1 VVLISGETGC
11 GKTSQVPQFLLDDPQ
26 VGPTCNVVCTQ
37 PRRISAISVAERV
50 AAERGEAAGGVVGY
64 AVRGDA
70 MENKLAKVNSSS
82 SPSSGGDSNPSPKAR
97 AGAGPWP
104 TQLSFVTPGLLLR
117 RLGSDPTLQRYTH
130 VLIDE
135 VHEQDKYTEFLLV
148 LLKRLLPSRPDLRVV
163 LMSAT
168 LRAETFADFFGGCPG
183 LTIGTSMYPVATYFL
198 EDALRNTH
206 FLERRDGVS
215 PADWKQWHA
224 SSGGGSGM
232 VEYGD
237 ALPLGFGDAEM
248 NQSAADLELLSSLWR
263 AGASSSAPVDA
274 SSSSSSS
281 SSGTKST
288 PLGPATA
295 LAFPLTNTSIE
306 PEVQRQIKRGA
317 ALTAHPEKAEQPASS
332 NSGHDHDANNGTS
345 GGENVRRAGE
355 HFECVVCG
363 SINFESAEEL
373 GAHIAE
379 CFGQAPVE
387 QQMHSKATPQAASR
401 IASGSNKNDDGNSGR
416 SAIFSALG
424 MESPPLVSEV
434 GPSATAAVASGASE
448 TAAESGK
455 SSNGDGSMAAM
466 MAAAKAAAAQE
477 SAAEASAKAD
487 IAAALNQYLGG
498 ADDEEVSKHLI
509 YN

>member
-1 VVLISGETGC
+1 MVLISGETGC
-11 GKTSQVPQFLLDDPQ
+11 GKTSQVPQFLLDDPL
-26 VGPTCNVVCTQ
+26 VGPSCNIVCTQ

-50 AAERGEAAGGVVGY
+50 AAERGESAGGIVGY

-70 MENKLAKVNSSS
+70 MENKLANVAA
-82 SPSSGGDSNPSPKAR
+82 PTSGGSSKS
-97 AGAGPWP
+97 AGPWP

-215 PADWKQWHA
+215 SADWKQWNA
-224 SSGGGSGM
+224 SSGGM

-237 ALPLGFGDAEM
+237 ALPVGFEDAEM
-248 NQSAADLELLSSLWR
+248 NQSAKDLELLSSLWR
-263 AGASSSAPVDA
+263 AGGSTSKLEANRDGGDR
-274 SSSSSSS
+274 
-281 SSGTKST
+281 SSGGSAKSM
-288 PLGPATA
+288 PAGPATA
-295 LAFPLTNTSIE
+295 HAFPLTNRSIE
-306 PEVQRQIKRGA
+306 PEVQRQIKSGMP
-317 ALTAHPEKAEQPASS
+317 LTAHAEQPQQYGSS
-332 NSGHDHDANNGTS
+332 SSGDTHNTNNGDNKDAAAGGVNSGSSTC
-345 GGENVRRAGE
+345 GER
-355 HFECVVCG
+355 FECVVCG
-363 SINFESAEEL
+363 SSNFSSAEEL

-379 CFGQAPVE
+379 CFGQRPAE
-387 QQMHSKATPQAASR
+387 QSKEQVQAASDT
-401 IASGSNKNDDGNSGR
+401 SSNKEDAGQQR

-424 MESPPLVSEV
+424 MESPSPTPEV
-434 GPSATAAVASGASE
+434 ESASTIDAHGGPTDASGGGLS
-448 TAAESGK
+448 
-455 SSNGDGSMAAM
+455 GDGSMAAI

-498 ADDEEVSKHLI
+498 ADDEEVSRHEVQRSALE
-509 YN
+509 YQAS